1 MSYEAE
7 RAIAKAALAEPGE
20 WYTPADDDEDE
31 IIRILSRVD
40 LAHIATFNPEFCLG
54 LLDLAEKAERY
65 EIHARA
71 LDDLARVQSQDGNW
85 NHDAYMHGMAN
96 GIILAQNCIRSG
108 GLDEPVFL
116 DAPTVWLADIPAALN
131 PTEAND
137 D

>member
-1 MSYEAE
+1 MTDINFAE
-7 RAIAKAALAEPGE
+7 LRELATAALTHRHTDGCYRDGSGPWCVFEPTNIDH
-20 WYTPADDDEDE
+20 WTV
-31 IIRILSRVD
+31 L
-40 LAHIATFNPEFCLG
+40 LG

-137 D
+137 EM

>member
-54 LLDLAEKAERY
+54 LLDLAEKAKRY
-65 EIHARA
+65 EKA
-71 LDDLARVQSQDGNW
+71 L
-85 NHDAYMHGMAN
+85 
-96 GIILAQNCIRSG
+96 QNI
-108 GLDEPVFL
+108 V
-116 DAPTVWLADIPAALN
+116 LADVALSVDGQRVTWPIDEARDALN
-131 PTEAND
+131 PTEAKD
-137 D
+137 DRCCQHTLAIHGKDGCLSSGCPCSRLREASDG